1 MNSLGKVHTSLFI
14 ILTFCLFLNATP
26 ALSQD
31 LDEINILM
39 DDPELIQKTL
49 SNTNFSQTQS
59 QLRDLDFSF
68 ELISWAEYDPY
79 DYSAVW
85 YPTEGCRGLCAGS
98 DLDGDGHEEI
108 FAVHYGNGSGVV
120 GFEMNDSGVLEM
132 IWNSSTTEPASYNLG
147 TRFVQTGD
155 MDGDGLGEIIF
166 FRGRYSD
173 DPNRGLYIYEWDGSD
188 NGYWLAYHNT
198 LQSLSGDLVYDMVIE
213 HFLIA
218 DVDDDGSQELIFANN
233 GLTMGIDRSED
244 FFSILSIAGDIGSG
258 EEVLTEEYW
267 ISPRDVDRDGVIDDL
282 LGGGSGLNVQV
293 CDTDNDGL
301 KEVFCHAW
309 NYFNIFF
316 FECTGPDSY
325 TLGDTSNIRFTY
337 PDDDSQLM
345 NAAVSDMDGDGAD
358 EIYIANYITG
368 DVYMIQDTD
377 GDATSLLSSEIVVL
391 GENLGAKFGA
401 IAFDFDTSGT
411 DEIYFGGSSVF
422 GADIRVW
429 DGEEFSSFQSDPGSD
444 GFLPKMDVADMNGNG
459 IPELITAHQMVSNYP
474 QKIIRVLEYRPD
486 DPSNSRWEFTPM
498 ANVGY
503 TNDWGSSYAPVL
515 GDYTGDGFIDVFVTN
530 GGDQNNFLYQNSGL
544 GYFNRDY
551 NSDLAWDSNWSNT
564 ATWGDYDNDGA
575 LDLFVANG
583 GDGEANCLYH
593 NLGDGTFETM
603 YNSSIASETG
613 ARGASWGD
621 YDNDGYLD
629 LYVANSSEANANNS
643 LFHNNGDGSFSQ
655 IGVGWIVFDNDDSQ
669 TPTWCDY
676 DNDGDLDMYVVN
688 CGPNAL
694 YRNEGGGTFTKI
706 QTGVLVADGYC
717 SNGASWA
724 DYDNDGD
731 FDVFVTSG
739 DDHSNRLYQNQGGG
753 VFVQITNGAIV
764 TDNSNSWGS
773 AWADLDNDGD
783 LDLFVANSAEPD
795 PRDNFIYINNG
806 DGSFTGV
813 YDNLL
818 NQNDLL
824 PIGCAWGD
832 YNNDGDLDLFVAID
846 GGRNLLYSNQGN
858 SNSWVNIQC
867 VGTLSNQSAIGAK
880 VRAKATILGNDVWQ
894 VQEISGQ
901 TGAFGQN
908 SLNVEFGFADADII
922 DSLRIEWPS
931 GMINEYTDIQVD
943 EFYVIQEGPA
953 LQVSA
958 DTLAWGEVFLGSAN
972 SLAFELSNLGPESIQ
987 IDNVSIDNTAFM
999 TDLTSFQIEPGST
1012 SLLSVIFEPTE
1023 TGNFEALLTFTSSD
1037 PLVPA
1042 DSVVLAGQ
1050 AILAP
1055 DINVTPDSV
1064 AVTLL
1069 PGATHTQI
1077 ITIDNIS
1084 GESPLYW
1091 TADLVT
1097 GDIDRT
1103 VTFTK
1108 DDYAPWEQPENQ
1120 DRITDNVWI
1129 TRSNS
1134 QGIFNAAVESGY
1146 DFDMSPWDTEWAYG
1160 YSEDLA
1166 PEHYAVWRDA
1176 INGQPPAMI
1185 DNPLSVHL
1193 ISDDIYFDVIFHSWT
1208 SGGNG
1213 GGFSYT
1219 RTITSPEWIKLS
1231 ADMGSL
1237 GIGESTSLE
1246 LSLDAFDMPAGT
1258 HIADVVISSN
1268 DPDESEIIIPVEL
1281 EVSVAP
1287 DIYLENDTLD
1297 FGNVYNGYSDTM
1309 AIQIENLGSAD
1320 LVVSDVTADLTEFE
1334 VMTQNFE
1341 ILALESY
1348 MLEVILTPSSAGDY
1362 VGELTL
1368 TTSDPDEEF
1377 FTITLLGSSLDPPIA
1392 GVAPDSLYAALL
1404 TDETLVQNMTISNT
1418 GLSELT
1424 YEIRSISIDN
1434 FSRERGAFPDVS
1446 LLSGSRYTWDELMG
1460 GNTQPSN
1467 FQGTMRGRNDK
1478 PGPRLAVENEM
1489 TDYAL
1494 RNLRESWELLYTDP
1508 EEFGPVDVQHVYG
1521 STTSDEVLVKIE
1533 GYSEFDEM
1541 VFVVYIDIDQNVN
1554 TGLDT
1559 EEDELGWYL
1568 GIDCAMIS
1576 TGFGF
1581 DGFFLVDTE
1590 SQEFILLDT
1599 LTTNII
1605 ETNSTERTM
1614 GAGISHFEG
1623 ISAFDFAIICD
1634 SGIEDLVPDLGSG
1647 HITFPFSTPW
1657 LDFEP
1662 EIGTIAAGE
1671 QEDIIVTFDATDMY
1685 GGEYYSQITVL
1696 SNDPASPEVTASA
1709 HLTVTGIPDID
1720 VELGVFD
1727 ETSRINFHEYDA
1739 STTHEFATEMMPDGN
1754 GMLYVGLQGDFGS
1767 SSEYADVYID
1777 GEFFMTVNPA
1787 VESYSVHEFTI
1798 TLNSLNHYL
1807 RDGLMEVDVVNSSS
1821 VGSGD
1826 GNSFHEVHLRFQ
1838 GGVDT
1843 LRLRD
1848 VFLGESRTSNIVIKN
1863 TGTDSLQI
1871 SSISIGAGAFTLGAV
1886 PLGLSYDEADT
1897 VAVGF
1902 TPGAVGDYSATITI
1916 TSDDPDEPLLT
1927 IPVLGSCVEPPVISV
1942 SHDSLQVVLADR
1954 QSLTRTITI
1963 SNTGGSTLEYNAWID
1978 LSDERDNYA
1987 LHFDGAY
1994 DRVILGNDPALN
2006 PAGAMT
2012 ISTWVKP
2019 ESFSEWDRIL
2029 VKPWT
2034 ENSEPWQV
2042 YSLGLDDHI
2051 PARPMFVVTVNAQA
2065 FYLTSNLALTIGE
2078 WTHIAGTYDGE
2089 IMKIYVNGQ
2098 FSGQSYDPS
2107 GPIDQF
2113 DTDVAVGYNVLHAP
2127 NSFNGEIDEVRI
2139 WNISRSQSQIQ
2150 QDMYAKLSGSEWGLV
2165 GYWPFDEGYGSSTLD
2180 ESGGGNPGYIYNEAQ
2195 WTHPGSPVDLWID
2208 LPVTQAVVNPGSMT
2222 GMDVRFQGIGLL
2234 TNDYTAE
2241 IVIAGNDPVT
2251 PEIRIP
2257 VEMHVDVVSVAEGL
2271 PLPEEF
2277 VLEQNYPNP
2286 FNPTTSIRYGLPEAS
2301 DVSLV
2306 IYDLRGRV
2314 VQQYFAPEQAAGW
2327 ANYEWSG
2334 TNRRGEPVSSGVYLC
2349 RLEAGNYTRT
2359 IKMVFL
2365 K

>member
-1 MNSLGKVHTSLFI
+1 MNTRPNFRSIPSVSVVLCLLLSSISLMG
-14 ILTFCLFLNATP
+14 
-26 ALSQD
+26 QD
-31 LDEINILM
+31 VDEINILL
-39 DDPELIQKTL
+39 DDPELIQKAL
-49 SNTNFSQTQS
+49 SNTHFNQPNTSLREMNFSF
-59 QLRDLDFSF
+59 DL
-68 ELISWAEYDPY
+68 IAYAEYDPF
-79 DYSAVW
+79 DYEAVW
-85 YPTEGCRGLCAGS
+85 NPTEGSRGLCAGS
-98 DLDGDGHEEI
+98 DIDGDGHQEI
-108 FAVHYGNGSGVV
+108 FAVHYGNGGGVV
-120 GFEMNDSGVLEM
+120 GFEMDATGSLEM
-132 IWNSSTTEPASYNLG
+132 IWNSELTTTTYNLG
-147 TRFVQTGD
+147 TRYVQTAD
-155 MDGDGLGEIIF
+155 LDEDGLGEIVF
-166 FRGRYSD
+166 FRGRYAD
-173 DPNRGLYIYEWDGSD
+173 DPNRGLYIYEWTGLD
-188 NGYWLAYHNT
+188 NEYSLAYHNT
-198 LQSLSGDLVYDMVIE
+198 LTTLSNDVISELVIE
-213 HFLIA
+213 YFVIN
-218 DVDDDGSQELIFANN
+218 DVDDDGTDEIIFATN
-233 GLTMGIDRSED
+233 GPSMGVDRSED
-244 FFSILSIAGDIGSG
+244 FFSIISISGNIGSG
-258 EEVLTEEYW
+258 VEVLTEEYW

-316 FECTGPDSY
+316 FESTGPDSY

-530 GGDQNNFLYQNSGL
+530 GGDQNNFLYRNSGL

-564 ATWGDYDNDGA
+564 ATWGDYDNDDA

-583 GDGEANCLYH
+583 GDGEANALYH
-593 NLGDGTFETM
+593 NLGDGTFERI
-603 YNSSIASETG
+603 YSGSIANETD
-613 ARGASWGD
+613 RSRSASWGD
-621 YDNDGYLD
+621 YDNDGFLD
-629 LYVANSSEANANNS
+629 IYIANSEGSDWRNS

-655 IGVGWIVFDNDDSQ
+655 INVGWIVQDADDSNCA
-669 TPTWCDY
+669 TWCDY

-706 QTGVLVADGYC
+706 QTGVLVADGDC
-717 SNGASWA
+717 SNGASWG

-731 FDVFVTSG
+731 FDVFVSSG

-908 SLNVEFGFADADII
+908 SLNVEFGFADAAII

-931 GMINEYTDIQVD
+931 GMINVYTDIQVD

-1042 DSVVLAGQ
+1042 DSVVLAGR

-1069 PGATHTQI
+1069 PGATHTQM

-1108 DDYAPWEQPENQ
+1108 DDYAPWGQPENQ

-1258 HIADVVISSN
+1258 HIAEVVISSN

-1297 FGNVYNGYSDTM
+1297 FSNVYNGYSDTL

-1320 LVVSDVTADLTEFE
+1320 LIVSDAAADLTEFE

-1341 ILALESY
+1341 ILANESY

-1377 FTITLLGSSLDPPIA
+1377 FSVTLLGSSLDPPIA
-1392 GVAPDSLYAALL
+1392 GLDPDSLSAALL
-1404 TDETLVQNMTISNT
+1404 TDETLEQNMTISNT

-1424 YEIRSISIDN
+1424 YNIISMPIEN
-1434 FSRERGAFPDVS
+1434 IPVTRMVS
-1446 LLSGSRYTWDELMG
+1446 VVNDLTGPRYDWDGLLGGNINELSLFEDSWGRAGKPGSRPHNQSPVPEVD
-1460 GNTQPSN
+1460 
-1467 FQGTMRGRNDK
+1467 
-1478 PGPRLAVENEM
+1478 
-1489 TDYAL
+1489 L
-1494 RNLRESWELLYTDP
+1494 RDIRESWELLYTDP
-1508 EEFGPVDVQHVYG
+1508 EEFSNVDVQHVYG
-1521 STTSDEVLVKIE
+1521 STTIDEVLVKFE
-1533 GYSEFDEM
+1533 SYNEFDEM
-1541 VFVVYIDIDQNVN
+1541 ACIVYIDMDQNME
-1554 TGLDT
+1554 TGLNT
-1559 EEDELGWYL
+1559 EEDDGLGWYL

-1576 TGFGF
+1576 TGWGY
-1581 DGFFLVDTE
+1581 DGFFILDAVEQT
-1590 SQEFILLDT
+1590 FIFLDT
-1599 LTTNII
+1599 LSTNILG
-1605 ETNSTERTM
+1605 TNSNERIL
-1614 GAGISHFEG
+1614 GVNSIHFEG
-1623 ISAFDFAIICD
+1623 VSAFNFSAICD
-1634 SGIEDLVPDLGSG
+1634 GGIEDEVPDFGSG
-1647 HITFPFSTPW
+1647 HITFQLGTPW
-1657 LDFEP
+1657 LAFEP
-1662 EIGTIAAGE
+1662 LMGTIGAGQ
-1671 QEDIIVTFDATDMY
+1671 QEDITVTFNAADMF
-1685 GGEYYSQITVL
+1685 GGEYYSQITVR
-1696 SNDPASPEVTASA
+1696 SNDPGSPEITANA
-1709 HLTVTGIPDID
+1709 HLSVTGVPHIHIA
-1720 VELGVFD
+1720 E
-1727 ETSRINFHEYDA
+1727 EAINFGDVFVNYESSMEFEVLNVGTDSLHISSISSDNPAFIVSPGVIDISHSESAFVSVSISPDAVGEYDGTISLLSDDPDNGNVSLQVHA
-1739 STTHEFATEMMPDGN
+1739 NALIAPEMEISQN
-1754 GMLYVGLQGDFGS
+1754 SLVHNVFGS
-1767 SSEYADVYID
+1767 
-1777 GEFFMTVNPA
+1777 
-1787 VESYSVHEFTI
+1787 VEVRDTLI
-1798 TLNSLNHYL
+1798 VLNSGGSDLNYVLYL
-1807 RDGLMEVDVVNSSS
+1807 E
-1821 VGSGD
+1821 
-1826 GNSFHEVHLRFQ
+1826 E
-1838 GGVDT
+1838 
-1843 LRLRD
+1843 
-1848 VFLGESRTSNIVIKN
+1848 LGESRDAGGPDDFGYSWKDSNEPGGPDYEWIDASGGVQYYLYDDDFV
-1863 TGTDSLQI
+1863 TDI
-1871 SSISIGAGAFTLGAV
+1871 
-1886 PLGLSYDEADT
+1886 PLGFDFEFYGIPYNNVNIMSNGWLSFITTSSWYPDIVPYNQAAGYFGAIAPFGGDLYPPEGQIFVLQTGLAPDRQTIIEYNHVSWCCSGPPFMTFQVILYERTNRIRFQYQDLSGNYPQAMGISNEDNTIGIGNGGLDDTYINPDIVSDNYAIEFSSQIDWVSVDPLSGTVPAGESETLAVLIDATNLENGSYEAQIAID
-1897 VAVGF
+1897 
-1902 TPGAVGDYSATITI
+1902 SN
-1916 TSDDPDEPLLT
+1916 DPELPHTT
-1927 IPVLGSCVEPPVISV
+1927 IPVLLY
-1942 SHDSLQVVLADR
+1942 LQ
-1954 QSLTRTITI
+1954 
-1963 SNTGGSTLEYNAWID
+1963 G
-1978 LSDERDNYA
+1978 
-1987 LHFDGAY
+1987 
-1994 DRVILGNDPALN
+1994 
-2006 PAGAMT
+2006 
-2012 ISTWVKP
+2012 
-2019 ESFSEWDRIL
+2019 
-2029 VKPWT
+2029 
-2034 ENSEPWQV
+2034 
-2042 YSLGLDDHI
+2042 
-2051 PARPMFVVTVNAQA
+2051 
-2065 FYLTSNLALTIGE
+2065 
-2078 WTHIAGTYDGE
+2078 
-2089 IMKIYVNGQ
+2089 
-2098 FSGQSYDPS
+2098 
-2107 GPIDQF
+2107 
-2113 DTDVAVGYNVLHAP
+2113 
-2127 NSFNGEIDEVRI
+2127 
-2139 WNISRSQSQIQ
+2139 
-2150 QDMYAKLSGSEWGLV
+2150 
-2165 GYWPFDEGYGSSTLD
+2165 
-2180 ESGGGNPGYIYNEAQ
+2180 
-2195 WTHPGSPVDLWID
+2195 
-2208 LPVTQAVVNPGSMT
+2208 
-2222 GMDVRFQGIGLL
+2222 
-2234 TNDYTAE
+2234 
-2241 IVIAGNDPVT
+2241 
-2251 PEIRIP
+2251 
-2257 VEMHVDVVSVAEGL
+2257 VSVDNDGL
-2271 PLPEEF
+2271 IPDSYS
-2277 VLEQNYPNP
+2277 LEQNYPNP
-2286 FNPTTSIRYGLPEAS
+2286 FNPTTTIRYGLPEAS

-2306 IYDLRGRV
+2306 IYDLKGRV
-2314 VQQYFAPEQAAGW
+2314 VKSYSERGRPAGW
-2327 ANYEWSG
+2327 VNYEWSG
-2334 TNRRGEPVSSGVYLC
+2334 TNMGGEPVSTGVYLC
-2349 RLEAGNYTRT
+2349 RLEAGNFTKT
-2359 IKMVFL
+2359 IKMVYL